1 MKPPHDIQSDT
12 PIRPQIIAVCVWEE
26 AGAWLGEANTVYA
39 NNERFRRRIQGKH
52 GHGRDYLWM
61 FMRHWLAAKLWEHRP
76 HLYARMPAAYSLGQE
91 LTVQPRSRNAVR
103 RVRLRGS
110 AKEGIVHTECRGGV

>member
-12 PIRPQIIAVCVWEE
+12 PIRPQIIALCVWEE
-26 AGAWLGEANTVYA
+26 AGLWLGETLPRRWVRELAAEANTVYA

-52 GHGRDYLWM
+52 SHGRDYLWM

-76 HLYARMPAAYSLGQE
+76 QLYSRLPSAYSTGKDL
-91 LTVQPRSRNAVR
+91 PAMS
-103 RVRLRGS
+103 
-110 AKEGIVHTECRGGV
+110 